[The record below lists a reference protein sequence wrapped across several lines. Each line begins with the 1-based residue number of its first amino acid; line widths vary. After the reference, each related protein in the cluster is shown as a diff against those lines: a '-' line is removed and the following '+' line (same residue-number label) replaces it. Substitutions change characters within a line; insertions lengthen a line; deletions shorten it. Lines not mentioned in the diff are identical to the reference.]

1 MSALAQAV
9 ANSDAHKLCLDLRW
23 MIRNGA
29 ASIPRNNQKRLGPS
43 EVGHPCARKLAFG
56 LVGVPQIGGY
66 DDPLASLIGTA
77 FHSWLDWAAGKANE
91 SIGRERWLAERKVVI
106 RPGLRGTCDLYDKD
120 TCTAI
125 DHKVPGSTRFKA
137 YTTKGPS
144 WTYRGQAHLYGAG
157 YIAAGFPVK
166 NVAIHWIPRADARLN
181 HTQVWMEPYN
191 QGIVD
196 WILNRIDGVE
206 TLIEL
211 LHLRENP
218 AGFQQIPAT
227 PDEDCRLCPWWN
239 PLAPGTEPLQC
250 NGIE

>member
-1 MSALAQAV
+1 MSALAAAV
-9 ANSDAHKLCLDLRW
+9 ANADAHNLCLDLRE
-23 MIRNGA
+23 MIRIGDA
-29 ASIPRNNQKRLGPS
+29 AMPRGQQKRLGPS

-56 LVGVPQIGGY
+56 LMDVPQIGGY
-66 DDPLASLIGTA
+66 NDPLAALIGTA
-77 FHSWLDWAAGKANE
+77 FHNWLDWAAGQANL
-91 SIGRERWLAERKVVI
+91 SIGRQRWLAERKVTI
-106 RPGLRGTCDLYDKD
+106 RPGLSGTCDLYDCD
-120 TCTAI
+120 TFTAI
-125 DHKVPGSTRFKA
+125 DHKVPGATRFKH

-166 NVAIHWIPRADARLN
+166 NVAIHFIPRADARLH

-211 LHLRENP
+211 LHLRDNP